1 MVASERSIS
10 RAAIPGGER
19 MGVGGENER
28 WLQAE
33 EGNLERILILLLK
46 RMVLILKGLVFV
58 TKEIKMMCLYTLKR
72 KEE

>member
-1 MVASERSIS
+1 
-10 RAAIPGGER
+10 

-28 WLQAE
+28 WQQAE
-33 EGNLERILILLLK
+33 EGNSKRILILLLK
-46 RMVLILKGLVFV
+46 RVVLISKGLVFV

>member
-1 MVASERSIS
+1 MV
-10 RAAIPGGER
+10 
-19 MGVGGENER
+19 VGGENER
-28 WLQAE
+28 WQQAE
-33 EGNLERILILLLK
+33 KGNLKRILILLLK